1 MTNRAISSDDF
12 LTLAKL
18 ALSDNVQDVQMFL
31 RKAGRRLR
39 ESEPALSSEIGRLLQ
54 TNMSNMAALRRDM
67 AIAVPLDGDSRLKL
81 LRTEAPSAFLERPV
95 FAPEVEQQVMRIL
108 RERKL
113 SDILSEAGLTPT
125 RSALFVGP
133 PGVGKTLTSKWIAS
147 QLGLPLFVLDLSA
160 VMSSFL
166 GRTGNNL
173 RAVLDYAKSQQC
185 VLLLD
190 ELDAIAKRRDDLTE
204 VGELKRL
211 VTVIL
216 QEIEEWPAHSLLL
229 AATNH
234 AELLDPAVWRR
245 FDAVINFPLPS
256 SIETEKAIRQLLA
269 PNDQATVGEEWI
281 SILSILLG
289 SVNLSDLEKRMSSL
303 RRDAILDG
311 VPLPQVIESFIS
323 VKVASLTHSDQIELA
338 VRLAATSEVSQRKA
352 SELTGVSRETIRKH
366 SEVLAQA

>member
-1 MTNRAISSDDF
+1 MNNRAFSSDDF

-18 ALSDNVQDVQMFL
+18 ALSDNVPDVQMFL
-31 RKAGRRLR
+31 RKAGRRVR
-39 ESEPALSSEIGRLLQ
+39 ESDPALSSEIGRLLHAN
-54 TNMSNMAALRRDM
+54 TGGAGSLRRDV
-67 AIAVPLDGDSRLKL
+67 AVAVPVDGDSRLKL
-81 LRTEAPSAFLERPV
+81 LRSEAPSAFLERPV
-95 FAPEVEQQVMRIL
+95 FSPAVEKQVSRLL

-113 SDILSEAGLTPT
+113 HDTLSEAGLMPT

-133 PGVGKTLTSKWIAS
+133 PGVGKTMTSKWVAS
-147 QLGLPLFVLDLSA
+147 QLGLPLFILDLSA

-216 QEIEEWPAHSLLL
+216 QEIEEWPDHSLLL

-256 SIETEKAIRQLLA
+256 SVETEKAIRQLFA
-269 PNDQATVGEEWI
+269 RSDQAMIGEDWI
-281 SILSILLG
+281 AILSILLG
-289 SVNLSDLEKRMSSL
+289 SMNLSDLEKQVSSL
-303 RRDAILDG
+303 RRDAILDEA
-311 VPLPQVIESFIS
+311 PLPDVIESFI
-323 VKVASLTHSDQIELA
+323 VGKVESLSHAQQIELA
-338 VRLAATSEVSQRKA
+338 VRLAATPDVSQRKA
-352 SELTGVSRETIRKH
+352 SDLTGVSRETIRKH
-366 SEVLAQA
+366 SELLAQA